1 MPQSGQSSH
10 RHDSSSVY
18 EAMNAGGLTIVRPD
32 AFGVVIFSSTVN
44 SERNVPMEIR
54 IQRNGSEAAA
64 QASVDAFVGLDRP
77 PFVANRLLDA
87 CQRPVELGQE
97 RLLRGIVH
105 PLRLEQGPQSL
116 QHRRLDVDQREELLL
131 AEARDQVGIS

>member
-18 EAMNAGGLTIVRPD
+18 EAVNAGGRTIVRPD

-44 SERNVPMEIR
+44 SERNVPMGLR
-54 IQRNGSEAAA
+54 IPRNGSEAAA

-87 CQRPVELGQE
+87 CHRPGEVGKERVLGG
-97 RLLRGIVH
+97 L
-105 PLRLEQGPQSL
+105 
-116 QHRRLDVDQREELLL
+116 
-131 AEARDQVGIS
+131 